1 MGSVKISVII
11 CTYNGAERLKAVV
24 DSLLAQNYDSNKFEI
39 LIIDNSSDDNTREIC
54 DEIIKNSPGKKII
67 YYLEKNK
74 GLSHARN
81 RGIRE
86 ASGKIVAFIDDDA
99 VAEKNWLKE
108 IVTTFEDVNP
118 VPGCVGGKV
127 LPVWE
132 ASRPEWLSESLLTH
146 LSILDLG
153 ESPRWIK
160 ENEFVCGTNM
170 AFLNQSVKDAGFFE
184 TRLGRRGK
192 SLISNEEALL
202 FHKLRM
208 VGGNIYYQPRVIVNH
223 VIPEERIKKRWFF
236 KRAFAQ
242 GISDYIFNIL
252 KPQATSRKYNNINYF
267 SIFIKIVKAF
277 VNIAF
282 GGTQERYKA
291 LVYLIT
297 ISGYAYGILYDK
309 LSSSKNY

>member
-1 MGSVKISVII
+1 MGSIKISVII
-11 CTYNGAERLKAVV
+11 CTYNRHE
-24 DSLLAQNYDSNKFEI
+24 
-39 LIIDNSSDDNTREIC
+39 
-54 DEIIKNSPGKKII
+54 
-67 YYLEKNK
+67 YLEKLLNSLISQDFPPHEFEIIVVDNNSTDNTK
-74 GLSHARN
+74 QAIDEVKKGSPVKINYVLEKRQGLSHARN

-86 ASGKIVAFIDDDA
+86 ASGRIVAFIDDDA

-153 ESPRWIK
+153 ESPRWIE

-170 AFLNQSVKDAGFFE
+170 AFLNQSVEDAGFFE

-208 VGGNIYYQPRVIVNH
+208 VGGKIYYQPRVIVNH
-223 VIPEERIKKRWFF
+223 VIPKERIKKRWFF

-282 GGTQERYKA
+282 GGTQKRYKA

-297 ISGYAYGILYDK
+297 ISGYVYGILYDK

>member
-1 MGSVKISVII
+1 MGSIKISVII
-11 CTYNGAERLKAVV
+11 CTYNRNE
-24 DSLLAQNYDSNKFEI
+24 
-39 LIIDNSSDDNTREIC
+39 
-54 DEIIKNSPGKKII
+54 
-67 YYLEKNK
+67 YLEKALNSLISQDFPPHEFEIIVVDNNSTDNTK
-74 GLSHARN
+74 QAIDEVKKSSPVKINYVLEKRQGLSHARN

-86 ASGKIVAFIDDDA
+86 ASGRIVAFIDDDA

-108 IVTTFEDVNP
+108 IVATFEDVNP

-127 LPVWE
+127 LPIWE
-132 ASRPEWLSESLLTH
+132 ASRPEWLSESLLIH

-153 ESPRWIK
+153 ELPRWIE

-170 AFLNQSVKDAGFFE
+170 AFLNQSVEDAGFFE

-192 SLISNEEALL
+192 SLTSNEEVLL

-267 SIFIKIVKAF
+267 SIFIKMVKAF

>member
-1 MGSVKISVII
+1 MSNIKLSAII
-11 CTYNGAERLKAVV
+11 CTHNRCDLLPEAIESILNQTLDKSLYEIVVV
-24 DSLLAQNYDSNKFEI
+24 DNGSTDETMQLCDRFKKYSNFRYVYEPE
-39 LIIDNSSDDNTREIC
+39 LGLSFARNTGIDNA
-54 DEIIKNSPGKKII
+54 KGKV
-67 YYLEKNK
+67 
-74 GLSHARN
+74 
-81 RGIRE
+81 
-86 ASGKIVAFIDDDA
+86 VAFIDDDA

-153 ESPRWIK
+153 DSPRWIE

-170 AFLNQSVKDAGFFE
+170 AFLNQSVEDAGFFE

-192 SLISNEEALL
+192 SLTSNEEALL

-208 VGGNIYYQPRVIVNH
+208 AGGNIYYQPRAIVNH

-252 KPQATSRKYNNINYF
+252 KPQAASRKYNNINCF

-297 ISGYAYGILYDK
+297 ISGYIYGTLFDK
-309 LSSSKNY
+309 ISSSKN